1 MSEFLPTLIGN
12 NNFNNL
18 IGPYRYDVNADPTI
32 LIEFGIAAYRLG
44 HPLINTPLKLM
55 DNNGNVIRNLKLGEM
70 FINPNLISN
79 ETIDQI
85 LNGLIR
91 VPAK

>member
-1 MSEFLPTLIGN
+1 
-12 NNFNNL
+12 
-18 IGPYRYDVNADPTI
+18 
-32 LIEFGIAAYRLG
+32 
-44 HPLINTPLKLM
+44 M
-55 DNNGNVIRNLKLGEM
+55 DNNGKVIRNLKLGEM